1 MLDVKRIGL
10 LPWLSGKKSACVAG
24 DAGSVPGLGRSP
36 GEGNGIPLQYSCLG
50 NPLDRGGWGATDH
63 GVTKSRTR
71 LSDCDPMDCST
82 PSFPVLHCLLEFAQT
97 LVHWVGDVIQPSH
110 PLSPSSP
117 LALSLSVFPS
127 IRVFSRELA
136 LRVRWPEYWS
146 FSFSISPS
154 NEYSGLISFRIDWFD
169 LLTVQETLRSLLQY
183 LSLVLGLL
191 YGPTLRSVHD
201 YWKNHSFD

>member
-97 LVHWVGDVIQPSH
+97 LVH
-110 PLSPSSP
+110 
-117 LALSLSVFPS
+117 
-127 IRVFSRELA
+127 
-136 LRVRWPEYWS
+136 
-146 FSFSISPS
+146 
-154 NEYSGLISFRIDWFD
+154 
-169 LLTVQETLRSLLQY
+169 
-183 LSLVLGLL
+183 
-191 YGPTLRSVHD
+191 
-201 YWKNHSFD
+201 